1 MKLSTFEIGGEKRL
15 GAFENEWVID
25 LNASYRT
32 LLTEKGMPNPEAGAD
47 SELPI
52 DLLSFIEKNEIALT
66 AAKKT
71 LDYVRKKEY
80 QVVGCV
86 HSLFQI
92 TFRASHRPPKIVCTG
107 TNYEDYRKLIGI
119 PFSPVP
125 LVFLKSP
132 SAVIGHEETI
142 YLPSGY
148 GIFYHE
154 WEFSCVISKRCKN
167 VPMKKVDDV
176 IFGYTIFNDITARSL
191 EATNREFQP
200 WGKNIDTFA
209 PMGPWVVT
217 PDEMPK
223 NIYALKMIRRRNG
236 KVECESTTS
245 NMRLGFGEIIEFVT
259 SFWTLEPGDVVT
271 TATPPA
277 GPFEAGD
284 VIEAEIE
291 GIGVLRNPVEG
302 IEVDRKYAQQI
313 NLEDIV

>member
-1 MKLSTFEIGGEKRL
+1 MKLGSFEIGGRRRL
-15 GAFENEWVID
+15 AAFENDRAID
-25 LNASYRT
+25 LNGAYRA
-32 LLTEKGMPNPEAGAD
+32 LLIEKGVSGPDVRAD
-47 SELPI
+47 SELPGDMI
-52 DLLSFIEKNEIALT
+52 PFIVKNEISVP
-66 AAKKT
+66 AAKEA
-71 LDYVRKKEY
+71 LDYVRKKGY
-80 QVVGCV
+80 QAVGCV
-86 HSLFQI
+86 HPLPQI

-107 TNYEDYRKLIGI
+107 TNYEDYRRLIGI

-142 YLPSGY
+142 YLPTGY
-148 GIFYHE
+148 GIYYHE
-154 WEFSCVISKRCKN
+154 WEFSCVISQRCKC
-167 VPMKKVDDV
+167 VPKEKVNEV
-176 IFGYTIFNDITARSL
+176 IFGYTCLNDITARSL

-223 NIYALKMIRRRNG
+223 DIYDLRMVRRRNG
-236 KVECESTTS
+236 KVECESNTS
-245 NMRLGFGEIIEFVT
+245 NMRFGFGEIIEFVT
-259 SFWTLEPGDVVT
+259 NFWTLEPGDVVT

-291 GIGVLRNPVEG
+291 GVGVLRNPVEG
-302 IEVDRKYAQQI
+302 IEVDPKYAQQI
-313 NLEDIV
+313 NLEEIV

>member
-1 MKLSTFEIGGEKRL
+1 MKLGRFEIGGRRKL
-15 GAFENEWVID
+15 AAFEKEWAID
-25 LNASYRT
+25 LNAAYE
-32 LLTEKGMPNPEAGAD
+32 LLLIDRGTTQAEAKADFEIPNDLVSFVERQEISMPAANEAL
-47 SELPI
+47 E
-52 DLLSFIEKNEIALT
+52 
-66 AAKKT
+66 
-71 LDYVRKKEY
+71 YVRKKNY
-80 QVVGCV
+80 QGFKCV
-86 HSLFQI
+86 YPLSKI

-132 SAVIGHEETI
+132 SSVIGHEETI
-142 YLPSGY
+142 YLPIGY

-154 WEFSCVISKRCKN
+154 WELSCVISKRCK
-167 VPMKKVDDV
+167 KVQKEKVNEV
-176 IFGYTIFNDITARSL
+176 IFGYTIVDDITARSL

-209 PMGPWVVT
+209 PMGPWIVT

-223 NIYALKMIRRRNG
+223 DIYHLKTLRRLNG
-236 KVECESTTS
+236 KVECESNTS

-259 SFWTLEPGDVVT
+259 NFWTLEPGDVVT

-277 GPFEAGD
+277 GPFQPGD

-291 GIGVLRNPVEG
+291 GIGVLRNPVKG

-313 NLEDIV
+313 NLKEVV

>member
-1 MKLSTFEIGGEKRL
+1 MKVGCFEAGGRRRL
-15 GAFENEWVID
+15 GAFENEWAID
-25 LNASYRT
+25 LNAAYG
-32 LLTEKGMPNPEAGAD
+32 LLLIDKGVSQPEAKANF
-47 SELPI
+47 ELPN
-52 DLLSFIEKNEIALT
+52 DMVSFIEKQGISMP
-66 AAKKT
+66 AAKET
-71 LDYVRKKEY
+71 LDYVRKKNY
-80 QVVGCV
+80 NVLKSVYPL
-86 HSLFQI
+86 SKI
-92 TFRASHRPPKIVCTG
+92 TFRPSHKPPKIVCTG

-132 SAVIGHEETI
+132 SSVIGHQETI
-142 YLPSGY
+142 HLPIGY

-154 WEFSCVISKRCKN
+154 WEFSCVISKRCKK
-167 VPMKKVDDV
+167 VPKEKVNEV
-176 IFGYTIFNDITARSL
+176 IFGYTIVDDITARSL

-200 WGKNIDTFA
+200 WGKSMDTFA

-217 PDEMPK
+217 LDEMPK
-223 NIYALKMIRRRNG
+223 DIYNLKTLRRLNG
-236 KVECESTTS
+236 KVQCESNTS

-277 GPFEAGD
+277 GPFQPGD

-302 IEVDRKYAQQI
+302 IEVDLKYAQRI
-313 NLEDIV
+313 NLKDVV